1 MKTKHLVLGTVAL
14 AGLLA
19 ITGITDS
26 AFARMGGMGMGG
38 GCATGAVY
46 NALTPEKQAK
56 YDAIY
61 KEADARIQPL
71 KDKAWAK
78 HTELNALSGNPNT
91 KPEAISKLT
100 GELSDLRTQIRK
112 EYTALDERLEK
123 EVGVNPGYGRM
134 GHMGMGGGMMGG
146 HGMGHGGMGGMGGM
160 GGNMMNGQGMGHG
173 PMHDGMVPQT
183 NQ

>member
-56 YDAIY
+56 FDAVY

-78 HTELNALSGNPNT
+78 HTELNALSTNPNT
-91 KPEAISKLT
+91 KPETISKLA
-100 GELSDLRTQIRK
+100 GELADLRTQIRK

-146 HGMGHGGMGGMGGM
+146 RGMGHGGGMMG
-160 GGNMMNGQGMGHG
+160 GQGMGHG
-173 PMHDGMVPQT
+173 PMHDGQMPQA

>member
-26 AFARMGGMGMGG
+26 AFARMGGMGGMGG
-38 GCATGAVY
+38 RCATGAVY
-46 NALTPEKQAK
+46 NSLTPEKQAK

-78 HTELNALSGNPNT
+78 HIELNALSGNPNT
-91 KPEAISKLT
+91 KPETISKLT
-100 GELSDLRTQIRK
+100 GELADLRTQIRK

-146 HGMGHGGMGGMGGM
+146 HGMGHGGMGGGMMG
-160 GGNMMNGQGMGHG
+160 GQGMGHG
-173 PMHDGMVPQT
+173 PMHDGQMPQT

>member
-19 ITGITDS
+19 LTGITDS
-26 AFARMGGMGMGG
+26 AFARMGGGMGMGG

-91 KPEAISKLT
+91 KPETISKLSN
-100 GELSDLRTQIRK
+100 ELGDLRTQIRG
-112 EYTALDERLEK
+112 EYTALDTRLEK

-134 GHMGMGGGMMGG
+134 GHMGMGGMGHGGGMMGG
-146 HGMGHGGMGGMGGM
+146 QGHGGGMMGG
-160 GGNMMNGQGMGHG
+160 QGHG
-173 PMHDGMVPQT
+173 PMHGGQT
-183 NQ
+183 PANQ

>member
-56 YDAIY
+56 FDAVY

-78 HTELNALSGNPNT
+78 HTELNALSTNPNT
-91 KPEAISKLT
+91 KPETISKLT
-100 GELSDLRTQIRK
+100 GELADLRTQIRK

-146 HGMGHGGMGGMGGM
+146 RGMGHGGGMMG
-160 GGNMMNGQGMGHG
+160 GQGMGHG
-173 PMHDGMVPQT
+173 PMHDGQMPQA

>member
-1 MKTKHLVLGTVAL
+1 
-14 AGLLA
+14 
-19 ITGITDS
+19 
-26 AFARMGGMGMGG
+26 MGGMGMGG
-38 GCATGAVY
+38 GCAAGAVY

-112 EYTALDERLEK
+112 GNTPPLTNAWKRK
-123 EVGVNPGYGRM
+123 WASTPGYGRM

-146 HGMGHGGMGGMGGM
+146 HGI
-160 GGNMMNGQGMGHG
+160 GHG
-173 PMHDGMVPQT
+173 PMHDGQAPKASQ
-183 NQ
+183 

>member
-26 AFARMGGMGMGG
+26 AFARMGGMGMGR

-56 YDAIY
+56 FDAVY

-78 HTELNALSGNPNT
+78 HIELNALSGNPNT
-91 KPEAISKLT
+91 KPETISKLT
-100 GELSDLRTQIRK
+100 GELADLRTQIRK

-146 HGMGHGGMGGMGGM
+146 RGMGHGGGMMG
-160 GGNMMNGQGMGHG
+160 GQGMGHG
-173 PMHDGMVPQT
+173 PMHDGQMPQA